1 LPFPWQPAEA
11 EGFREGGPVTR
22 RRILPKV
29 IIQAIE
35 IALTQDADFQKT
47 LGARAAVP
55 PAGPVHAT
63 A

>member
-1 LPFPWQPAEA
+1 
-11 EGFREGGPVTR
+11 VTR